1 METIVPIICVAIV
14 ASLIVLFVIYF
25 KEIAAFLKSKFG
37 NIFKSKSK
45 KQKKESKL
53 KPEKA
58 EKKPTYTV
66 EDFKPVSK
74 NEEADVRDASIERL
88 FAMDDLDFMG
98 DGFLNEPMF
107 PKAPTFEEKPKMN
120 DADKKALDEFF
131 KEDAT
136 FKRVKNNINDDK
148 SISKQIKDLS
158 PEMKALMLDNVLKK
172 RDDV

>member
-1 METIVPIICVAIV
+1 MEAIIPIICVAIV

-25 KEIAAFLKSKFG
+25 KEIMSFLKNKFSS
-37 NIFKSKSK
+37 IFKLKPK
-45 KQKKESKL
+45 KAKTESKP

-74 NEEADVRDASIERL
+74 NEGDDSRDASIERL

-131 KEDAT
+131 KEDVA
-136 FKRVKNNINDDK
+136 FKKVKNNIQDNK

-158 PEMKALMLDNVLKK
+158 PEMKALLLDNVLKK